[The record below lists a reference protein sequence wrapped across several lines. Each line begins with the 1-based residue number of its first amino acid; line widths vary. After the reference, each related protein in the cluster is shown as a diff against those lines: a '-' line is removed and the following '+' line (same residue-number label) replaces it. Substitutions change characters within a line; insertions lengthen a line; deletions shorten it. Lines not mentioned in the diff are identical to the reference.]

1 MVQNTPEFSYPVD
14 VSRVSAS
21 PMKLELAADEKQRR
35 ALAVRFKII
44 SVDALKAD
52 VELKRV
58 NRSQIR
64 VRGSFEADVTQTCV
78 VSLEP
83 FSETVSDSFSVLF
96 GENQSVRPNE
106 HEIELSMDEDEETD
120 VAQDGKIDVG
130 ELISEYLALSLDPFP
145 RRPGASFSYET
156 AAEEKKSPFAALEK
170 LKLK

>member
-1 MVQNTPEFSYPVD
+1 MAQNTPEFSYPVD
-14 VSRVSAS
+14 VSRVSSS
-21 PMKLELAADEKQRR
+21 PMKLELRADEEQRR
-35 ALAVRFKII
+35 ALAARFKIV
-44 SVDALKAD
+44 SVDTLTAE

-83 FSETVSDSFSVLF
+83 FCETVSDSFSVLF
-96 GENQSVRPNE
+96 GENQAARPNE
-106 HEIELSMDEDEETD
+106 HEIELNMDEDEETD
-120 VAQDGKIDVG
+120 VAQDGKIDAG
-130 ELISEYLALSLDPFP
+130 ELVSEYLALSLDPFP

-156 AAEEKKSPFAALEK
+156 TAEEKKSPFAALEK